1 METSTKNLRKRTQRD
16 YTLAFKLSVVDQVE
30 KGEFTY
36 KQAQAYYG
44 IQGKSTVLTWL
55 RKHGTLDWMKL
66 SERAMSKKNET
77 PEQKI
82 KRLETLLQDKE
93 DYAYLL
99 EETIKKVDELK
110 GTDFSKKFL
119 DSLPAH
125 LRKTEE
131 YALRGAVDC
140 LV

>member
-1 METSTKNLRKRTQRD
+1 TYGDLLMETSTKNLRKRTQRD

-66 SERAMSKKNET
+66 SERAMSKKTET

-131 YALRGAVDC
+131 
-140 LV
+140 

>member
-30 KGEFTY
+30 KGEFTF

-66 SERAMSKKNET
+66 SERAMSKNTET

-93 DYAYLL
+93 NYAYLL

>member
-66 SERAMSKKNET
+66 SERAMSKNTET
-77 PEQKI
+77 PEKKI

>member
-131 YALRGAVDC
+131 
-140 LV
+140 

>member
-66 SERAMSKKNET
+66 SERAMSKKAET

-131 YALRGAVDC
+131 
-140 LV
+140 